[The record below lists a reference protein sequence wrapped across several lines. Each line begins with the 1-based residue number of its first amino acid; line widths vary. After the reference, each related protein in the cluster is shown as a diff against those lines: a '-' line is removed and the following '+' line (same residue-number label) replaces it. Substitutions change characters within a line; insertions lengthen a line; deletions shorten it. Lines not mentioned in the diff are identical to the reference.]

1 MEQNNLSEV
10 SLSTELCA
18 TARSTSSSS
27 INPCLKLLC
36 NKSHVF
42 QDGSYVTHVFIAQI
56 LLRTSVNCFTFEM
69 ISGGEDIIFYFSEDT
84 ILAFSPR
91 SWGQTSSD
99 LPRYSPQIT
108 LVISSLSQGPS
119 RPPTFPWGGQ

>member
-1 MEQNNLSEV
+1 MLGWTDRRQVEQNSLSEV
-10 SLSTELCA
+10 SLSSELRA

-36 NKSHVF
+36 NKSNVF
-42 QDGSYVTHVFIAQI
+42 QDGTYVTHVFIAQI

-69 ISGGEDIIFYFSEDT
+69 ISGGDIIFYFSENT

-91 SWGQTSSD
+91 SWGQTCSD
-99 LPRYSPQIT
+99 LPRYSP
-108 LVISSLSQGPS
+108 
-119 RPPTFPWGGQ
+119 